1 MCHLLHIETSC
12 YVFIPYLLYG
22 ISDKKTISLS
32 KTFPIFIKKLC
43 LFFYPASHFNCIVI
57 K

>member
-43 LFFYPASHFNCIVI
+43 LFFIRLLILTVL
-57 K
+57 

>member
-1 MCHLLHIETSC
+1 MCHLLHIETSS

-32 KTFPIFIKKLC
+32 KKLFPFLLKNFACFFIRL
-43 LFFYPASHFNCIVI
+43 LILTVL
-57 K
+57 

>member
-12 YVFIPYLLYG
+12 YVFISHLLYG

-32 KTFPIFIKKLC
+32 KNF
-43 LFFYPASHFNCIVI
+43 SHFC
-57 K
+57 